1 MIELFE
7 GVCDAVYIIINKKG
21 VIYYGIVVVFV
32 CIIKVIFDD
41 ENVVFLF
48 LVF

>member
-1 MIELFE
+1 MFIL
-7 GVCDAVYIIINKKG
+7 VCDVVYLIINKKG

-41 ENVVFLF
+41 ENVVFLLF
-48 LVF
+48 VY